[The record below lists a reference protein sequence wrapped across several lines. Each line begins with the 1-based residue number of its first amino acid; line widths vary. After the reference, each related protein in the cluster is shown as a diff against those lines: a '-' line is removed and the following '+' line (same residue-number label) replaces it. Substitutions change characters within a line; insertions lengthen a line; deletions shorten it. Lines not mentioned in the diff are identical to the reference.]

1 MSRITCLT
9 CQKFWPWNFFDK
21 YHVCFLG
28 GLYTPAQVKL
38 HSFTK
43 KFKSWLLLS
52 GAELGSSQTRINGDI
67 WEICNLVV
75 LELVGIWVHF
85 FRLLPVILE
94 RWSKY
99 DSKSYCTPSCIFFY
113 SMIIY
118 LVISAFYVM
127 LCTFHLR
134 FLIFNRFQCCFRPLK
149 SVSQV
154 EFNL

>member
-1 MSRITCLT
+1 MIEYHFKAIYALFSQITNVANYVPYMPKILAMEFFLTNIMSASSVDYT
-9 CQKFWPWNFFDK
+9 
-21 YHVCFLG
+21 
-28 GLYTPAQVKL
+28 YTPAQVKL
-38 HSFTK
+38 NSFTK

-99 DSKSYCTPSCIFFY
+99 DSKSYCTPSYAEVEVIDVVDIFW
-113 SMIIY
+113 
-118 LVISAFYVM
+118 
-127 LCTFHLR
+127 
-134 FLIFNRFQCCFRPLK
+134 CFVVFSFILW
-149 SVSQV
+149 
-154 EFNL
+154 